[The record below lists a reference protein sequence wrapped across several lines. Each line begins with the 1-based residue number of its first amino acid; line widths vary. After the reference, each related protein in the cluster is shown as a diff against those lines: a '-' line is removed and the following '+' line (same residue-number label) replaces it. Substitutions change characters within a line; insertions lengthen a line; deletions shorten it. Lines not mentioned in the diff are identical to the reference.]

1 MSTPEYKPDSSLGR
15 VPCETDRQSWSCPNM
30 KDVEGDLDMSF
41 EHYECEMCGRRIS
54 LDYEE
59 MK

>member
-1 MSTPEYKPDSSLGR
+1 MNAPTP
-15 VPCETDRQSWSCPNM
+15 VPSKEKVCQTERESWSCPNM
-30 KDVEGDLDMSF
+30 KGVEGDTDMSG
-41 EHYECEMCGRRIS
+41 EHYECKVCGRTMF